1 MDYSTILRAVLSL
14 AFVLGLV
21 GLASVLAKKFLLDRQ
36 ILKIG
41 DKKKRL
47 SIEEIH
53 PVDAKRRLVLIKRDD
68 MEHLILLGTSSD
80 LLIESIKT
88 TLANENS
95 PLKKKV
101 K

>member
-1 MDYSTILRAVLSL
+1 MDFSTLLRAVFSL

-21 GLASVLAKKFLLDRQ
+21 GLASVLAKKFLLERQ
-36 ILKIG
+36 ILKMG

-68 MEHLILLGTSSD
+68 VEHLILLGATSD
-80 LLIESIKT
+80 LLVETNIKSQSLT
-88 TLANENS
+88 
-95 PLKKKV
+95 KKK
-101 K
+101 